1 MKLRE
6 KLAIEHPEAVDS
18 KYGGGCLGCPMDY
31 GYASEPRGCECNEIT
46 CTACW
51 DTEYDPNWEDKVD
64 KVDEVDKVDANT
76 SNETIY
82 DPVNNPSHYTQGGI
96 ECIDAMISTFG
107 KEAVRHFCLCN
118 AFKYVWRTEHKN
130 GAEDCKKAI
139 WYLTKALEL
148 AGE

>member
-18 KYGGGCLGCPMDY
+18 KCVGGCFGCPHDY
-31 GYASEPRGCECNEIT
+31 GYENDAPEGCDYNTIT
-46 CTACW
+46 CEKCW
-51 DTEYDPNWEDKVD
+51 SREYNPNWMDEVSN
-64 KVDEVDKVDANT
+64 EVDKVDANT